1 MAAIITEKFRIHNA
15 KQFKEDFGESA
26 SSSYIFIGRSFDWT
40 DENNPPA
47 PANAVGEEIDSYADM
62 IAMKKV
68 STSDVSHGLTRYDW
82 TSGTS
87 YDEYSHDYSATNT
100 SPASASN
107 NLYDSRF
114 FVITDEYHVYKCI
127 RTGRDSSGAV
137 IVSDVKPTGTS
148 ATTLITTA
156 DSNAASGR
164 GYVWKYMYTISASET
179 IKFVTNDFIPVKTIG
194 AVASVDGTGSGGAI
208 GSTAT
213 DDGTGQWDV
222 ENSAVDGGIN
232 HVSVTAGGAGYT
244 DGTYSN
250 VAIVGDGS
258 GATCSVIVSSGAVVH
273 VDITA
278 VGSGYKRASINVDG
292 IASIGSGS
300 GGILKPIISPFY
312 GHGADPVQE
321 LGGNFV
327 CVNARLEFA
336 EGAGDFPIDNDFRR
350 IGLIQDPFTVGT
362 TTVATATSLAAYSQM
377 TLSSVT
383 GLSVDNLILSA
394 TSDGSGVAVSRVV
407 SISGLVVSHVPV
419 ANSAGGYVDFTS
431 SDSVYV
437 GGSSVGNVNSV
448 NGTFPEVERYSGQI
462 MYVENRGA
470 VTRAADQ
477 IEDIKLIIEM

>member
-68 STSDVSHGLTRYDW
+68 STSDVSHGLTRHDW

-87 YDEYSHDYSATNT
+87 YDEYSHDYSATNL
-100 SPASASN
+100 SPASSSN

-114 FVITDEYHVYKCI
+114 YVITDEYNVYKCI

-137 IVSDVKPTGTS
+137 VVSDVKPTGTS
-148 ATTLITTA
+148 ATTLVETA

-164 GYVWKYMYTISASET
+164 GYLWKYMYTISASET

-194 AVASVDGTGSGGAI
+194 AIASVDGTGSGGAI

-213 DDGTGQWDV
+213 DDGSAQWDV
-222 ENSAVDGGIN
+222 ENSAVNGGIN
-232 HVSVTAGGAGYT
+232 HVSVTAGGSGYT
-244 DGTYSN
+244 DGTYTS
-250 VAIVGDGS
+250 VPIVGDGS
-258 GATCSVIVSSGAVVH
+258 GGVCTVVVSSGAITH
-273 VDITA
+273 VTVTT
-278 VGSGYKRASINVDG
+278 VGSGYKRASISVSG
-292 IASIGSGS
+292 ISGIGGGS
-300 GGILKPIISPFY
+300 GGTLKPIISPLL

-336 EGAGDFPIDNDFRR
+336 EGSGDFPIDNDFRR
-350 IGLIQDPFTVGT
+350 IGLIQDPFNVGT
-362 TTVATATSLAAYSQM
+362 TTVATSTSLAAYSQM
-377 TLSSVT
+377 TLSSVS
-383 GLSVDNLILSA
+383 GLAVDNLILSA
-394 TSDGSGVAVSRVV
+394 AADGSGVAVSRVV

-419 ANSAGGYVDFTS
+419 ANSAGGYVDFAS

-437 GGSSVGNVNSV
+437 SGSSVGTVNSV
-448 NGTFPEVERYSGQI
+448 NAAFPEVERYSGQI